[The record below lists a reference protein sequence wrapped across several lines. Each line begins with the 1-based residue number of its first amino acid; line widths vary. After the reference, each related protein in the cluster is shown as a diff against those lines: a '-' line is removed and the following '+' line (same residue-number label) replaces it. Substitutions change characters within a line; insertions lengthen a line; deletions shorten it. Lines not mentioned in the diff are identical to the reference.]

1 MLLDGALATTL
12 QSVGLPQRTP
22 VDAWIR
28 THPERIATVHADF
41 AAKGAELLLAG
52 TFRLLP
58 HLRADWRGLSRR
70 AVDLAA
76 ASSVPVWASVG
87 PPGEPGRPWDGDVG
101 GYQLLA
107 ASLEG
112 RVAGVVL
119 ETFVH
124 LDELERVLSAMLP
137 ALVVPVVACLSPA
150 PSGMLWSGEDVVGAL
165 DRLREA
171 GASMAGFN
179 CGPGCCAAA
188 RRCLDAGE
196 GVDWLKPNQDDESID
211 DALLVAI
218 PHVGGCCGTSPAHIE
233 ALGARRAALGLV
245 GC

>member
-12 QSVGLPQRTP
+12 QSEGLPPRTP
-22 VDAWIR
+22 VDAWLR
-28 THPERIATVHADF
+28 THPEHVADVHAEF
-41 AAKGAELLLAG
+41 AAHGAELVLAG
-52 TFRLLP
+52 SFRLLP
-58 HLRADWRGLSRR
+58 HLQPDWRALLRQ
-70 AVDLAA
+70 ALDLAA

-107 ASLEG
+107 AALEG
-112 RVAGVVL
+112 QVAGVVL
-119 ETFVH
+119 ETFVDP
-124 LDELERVLSAMLP
+124 LELEAVLSAMLP
-137 ALVVPVVACLSPA
+137 GLAVPIVTSLSPA
-150 PSGMLWSGEDVVGAL
+150 PTGGLWSGADVVGAL

-196 GVDWLKPNQDDESID
+196 HVDWLKPNQDDEPVD
-211 DALLVAI
+211 DTLLLAV
-218 PHVGGCCGTSPAHIE
+218 PHVGGCCGTTPAHIE
-233 ALGARRAALGLV
+233 ALGTRRAALGLV
-245 GC
+245 GS